1 MRLVFRGGGEDSRR
15 RDAGVTHRPHRF
27 TLRDGNQA
35 IIGGEL
41 RRAGFEVLDV
51 SPLGGRVLDL
61 LVIGYD
67 VGQGRVVMRMVE
79 VKVPGEE
86 RALTDD
92 EAEMLCKW
100 PDVCVLA
107 VTAGDVLR
115 VYGRIA

>member
-1 MRLVFRGGGEDSRR
+1 M
-15 RDAGVTHRPHRF
+15 THRPHRF

-35 IIGGEL
+35 IIAGEL
-41 RRAGFEVLDV
+41 RKSGFEVLDV
-51 SPLGGRVLDL
+51 SSLGGRVLDL

-67 VGQGRVVMRMVE
+67 VGQGREVMRLVE

-86 RALTDD
+86 LSLTYD
-92 EAEMLCKW
+92 EAEMLCRH

-107 VTAGDVLR
+107 VSAEDVLR

>member
-1 MRLVFRGGGEDSRR
+1 M
-15 RDAGVTHRPHRF
+15 THRPHRI
-27 TLRDGNQA
+27 TSRDANQA
-35 IIGGEL
+35 AIAAEL

-51 SPLGGRVLDL
+51 SPLGGCVLDL

-67 VGQGRVVMRMVE
+67 LNQRRIVMRVVE

-86 RALTDD
+86 SNLTDD

-100 PDVCVLA
+100 PDVCVL
-107 VTAGDVLR
+107 VTCAEDVLR

>member
-1 MRLVFRGGGEDSRR
+1 M
-15 RDAGVTHRPHRF
+15 THRPHRN
-27 TLRDGNQA
+27 TSRDANQGDIA
-35 IIGGEL
+35 DEL
-41 RRAGFEVLDV
+41 RKVDFEVLDM

-67 VGQGRVVMRMVE
+67 VGQGCIVMRLVE

-86 RALTDD
+86 RSLTY
-92 EAEMLCKW
+92 EEGEMLCRY

-107 VTAGDVLR
+107 TCAEDVLR

>member
-1 MRLVFRGGGEDSRR
+1 M
-15 RDAGVTHRPHRF
+15 THRPHRN
-27 TLRDGNQA
+27 TSRDANQGDIA
-35 IIGGEL
+35 GEL
-41 RRAGFEVLDV
+41 RGFMFEVLDV

-67 VGQGRVVMRMVE
+67 LNQGRVVMRMVE
-79 VKVPGEE
+79 VKMPGEE

-107 VTAGDVLR
+107 VTAEDVLR